1 MVELTELV
9 ASVRLTRVHI
19 SEFEFFF
26 DFMASK
32 NSAYEANGALSSR
45 MQQAAVVWD
54 IDSNIL
60 FRKNSF
66 ESNENYILSSVSS
79 AAI

>member
-9 ASVRLTRVHI
+9 ASVGLTRVHI
-19 SEFEFFF
+19 PEFEFFF
-26 DFMASK
+26 DFMASE
-32 NSAYEANGALSSR
+32 NSANVALSSR
-45 MQQAAVVWD
+45 MQQAAVVGD

-60 FRKNSF
+60 FCKNFF
-66 ESNENYILSSVSS
+66 ESNENDILKSVSG